1 MLWDRK
7 GSVGRHYSG
16 VGCSF
21 EKINA
26 PSGVRVTVFV
36 HFESKMCKFCCDG
49 VVVAV
54 HSNVPA
60 SEFPC
65 RLGVCGHNGT
75 LFKITPMN
83 FDEHRCSGT
92 CGSPVRYTVQACL
105 HTFKQRNDYMCA
117 HRNHAQYRY
126 SRALLLQRT
135 EHLREK
141 IFCFLVGALLGQNC
155 PIPLASNHTLEAPCV
170 FDVMNNVHKL
180 KSSKNEAQK
189 LQPSKQDLRF

>member
-83 FDEHRCSGT
+83 FDEQALVDAKVGDV
-92 CGSPVRYTVQACL
+92 VR
-105 HTFKQRNDYMCA
+105 
-117 HRNHAQYRY
+117 
-126 SRALLLQRT
+126 
-135 EHLREK
+135 
-141 IFCFLVGALLGQNC
+141 
-155 PIPLASNHTLEAPCV
+155 
-170 FDVMNNVHKL
+170 L
-180 KSSKNEAQK
+180 KTS
-189 LQPSKQDLRF
+189 